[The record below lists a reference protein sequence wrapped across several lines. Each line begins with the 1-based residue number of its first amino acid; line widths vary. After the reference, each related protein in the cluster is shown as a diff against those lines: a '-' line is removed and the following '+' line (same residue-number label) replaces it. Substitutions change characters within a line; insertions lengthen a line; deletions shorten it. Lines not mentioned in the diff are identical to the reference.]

1 MSSMDWGSDGS
12 DYGSLMMEDDDA
24 SMSSSQDSLS
34 SSFEPEFLPILP
46 KPNWPDPSLIS
57 VEQLDKMITTHL
69 RNSTLRR
76 ALTQIDTSGVV
87 FMPHFSEPSL
97 IPEGYFTN
105 SEVLDEAQDKLRRTP
120 KLTMKT
126 CGTMLHYACH
136 DPDSKR
142 GEEKIKRILKA
153 AKTVDLS
160 VARICS
166 INEVHLVPRNNG
178 RWEELEDPD
187 DEKQGFG
194 TTRNTPFYTLLRA
207 RKLGAIRILASAW
220 PRIVNLRDIRKQ
232 EGYSVYGETYTTL
245 LELIYDHFA
254 PAKEACN
261 DLAIVETILEFAE
274 RTPLG
279 ARGLVAT
286 SFRWPTGFHWQEGED
301 MCEHEEELCTVV
313 HICLSCR
320 KEQPE
325 LITPIIRAWPE
336 ALIHCGDM
344 MEEQGSYPLHIVWK
358 NPTSYGLA
366 VQFTENL
373 LSNSV
378 IEGVATALLNTNVDG
393 KLGLAKVLQT
403 MPVPMTPENQR
414 LRKRLIHFMESL
426 RDKKDEKGR
435 TLLHYIA
442 ANECRPNAREL
453 YFQQLKFSD
462 EYWRQTGRGN
472 ASLDIPELPPAGI
485 LAWNKEKHKL
495 QERNDI
501 YKAQVINW
509 ILRDDP
515 ELAYVQDKDGLNPFH
530 YALKQGM
537 TWNAGLEALVNDL
550 PEWAESYTK
559 QGLLPYQLAATQT
572 PSDGELDTIYHLLKF
587 VGRM

>member
-1 MSSMDWGSDGS
+1 MTSTAVMDWGSDGS
-12 DYGSLMMEDDDA
+12 DYGSDMEEDDF
-24 SMSSSQDSLS
+24 SSATEVSAC
-34 SSFEPEFLPILP
+34 FEPEFLPILP
-46 KPNWPDPSLIS
+46 KPSWPDPSLIS
-57 VEQLDKMITTHL
+57 VEQLDATIKAHF

-76 ALTQIDTSGVV
+76 ALTQIETGGAI
-87 FMPHFSEPSL
+87 FIPHFSEPSL

-136 DPDSKR
+136 DPDAKR
-142 GEEKIKRILKA
+142 GEEKIKLILKA
-153 AKTVDLS
+153 ATTVDLS

-166 INEVHLVPRNNG
+166 INEVHLVPRNA

-207 RKLGAIRILASAW
+207 RKLGAIRILAAAW

-232 EGYSVYGETYTTL
+232 EGYSVYGETSTTL
-245 LELIYDHFA
+245 LELIYDHFG
-254 PAKEACN
+254 PAKQACN

-301 MCEHEEELCTVV
+301 LCEHEEELCTVV

-320 KEQPE
+320 KDQPE
-325 LITPIIRAWPE
+325 LITPIIKAWPE

-358 NPTSYGLA
+358 FPTSYAHA
-366 VQFTENL
+366 VAFTENL

-393 KLGLAKVLQT
+393 KLGLAEVLQT
-403 MPVPMTPENQR
+403 MPDPMTPENEQ
-414 LRKRLIHFMESL
+414 LRKRLMKFMDSL
-426 RDKKDEKGR
+426 RDKTDENGR

-442 ANECRPNAREL
+442 ANECRPNRREL

-462 EYWRQTGRGN
+462 EYWRSTGGN
-472 ASLDIPELPPAGI
+472 GRASLDMPELPPSGI
-485 LAWNKEKHKL
+485 EAWNKEKHKL
-495 QERNDI
+495 QVRNDM
-501 YKAQVINW
+501 YKAQVITW
-509 ILRDDP
+509 ILKDDP
-515 ELAYVQDKDGLNPFH
+515 SLADVKDKDGLNPFH

-537 TWNAGLEALVNDL
+537 TWDAGLEALVNDL
-550 PEWAESYTK
+550 PEWAESYTSK
-559 QGLLPYQLAATQT
+559 GLLPYQLAATQT
-572 PSDGELDTIYHLLKF
+572 RSDGEIDTIYELIKF
-587 VGRM
+587 VGRI